1 MNELAINC
9 NLDSPQKRDSKIVI
23 NIENE
28 CDQELLY
35 KYMVGCNG
43 KWSVLKDFTYDKNIE
58 WVPKKDGK
66 YIVMV
71 QAKKK
76 NGNKSFDYVSRTNY
90 IIGDAEEKLINDI
103 VLNKNK
109 FVLGDKIKIYVDTNK
124 VPVMFRYWIKIDNRW
139 QLAKDYSTDNTLIYT
154 VKTENNGEI
163 LVECKNTDS
172 KSDFDDFKKVNFF
185 IEPLKKVQIID
196 FKCLNSSLI
205 CNSEIMFQILSE
217 HEENRTILY
226 KFFKINSSGE
236 VNLIQNYSTKRIVSY
251 IEKKEGNYRLLCLA
265 KDMYSN
271 NKFDDR
277 AILNFNVEKYKK
289 IFIENFT
296 TNVNSPQL
304 SDTEIVIKVQAIG
317 GNELLYRYII
327 EGEYS
332 EDSGYIR
339 FSSYVW
345 KSKCQGEYK
354 ISVFVKDKSYDGEY
368 EAYDSMNFV
377 IDDKS
382 SDPVNID
389 DFTLNKHRNVLKGEN
404 IRAVVSASGGVNLKY
419 SFVIKRDGQ
428 TVEKREYSKS
438 NWIEFK
444 PLKRGD
450 YEIEARVRDYYS
462 SREYDCH
469 AIKNIDVFD
478 YIPANIDYILYP
490 IREYY
495 MVGDKVSI
503 SIITQDTKNIVVKY
517 IMSINEHKIE
527 ETGFVS
533 EKNYSFVPKCRG
545 KYSIDIFAKNVK
557 STFEFDSKKHMSI
570 EIRDAIPVTNTKIF
584 CEKNKFIIN
593 EPVTFYV
600 RSEGGKDVL
609 YEFYIMEKGD
619 WILTQSYS
627 KKNNYTFVPFDNDE
641 YKVMVL
647 SKSQYSKDAYE
658 DYDIFTINV

>member
-9 NLDSPQKRDSKIVI
+9 NLDSPQKKDSKVVI

-28 CDQELLY
+28 SDEELLY

-43 KWSVLKDFTYDKNIE
+43 KWSILRDFTCDKSVE
-58 WVPKKDGK
+58 WVPGQDGK

-71 QAKKK
+71 QGKKK
-76 NGNKSFDYVSRTNY
+76 QGSKSFDYVSRMNY
-90 IIGDAEEKLINDI
+90 VIGDVEEKLINNI

-109 FVLGDKIKIYVDTNK
+109 FVLGDKIKIYVDTNI
-124 VPVMFRYWIKIDNRW
+124 VPIMFRYWIKINNRW

-154 VKTENNGEI
+154 VKTESNGEI

-172 KSDFDDFKKVNFF
+172 KSDFDDFKKVDFF
-185 IEPLKKVQIID
+185 VESLKKVEITD
-196 FKCLNSSLI
+196 FKCLNNSLI
-205 CNSEIMFQILSE
+205 CNSEIMFQILSK
-217 HEENRTILY
+217 HENNRTILY

-236 VNLIQNYSTKRIVSY
+236 AKLIQNYSTKKTVSY
-251 IEKKEGNYRLLCLA
+251 VEKKEGNYRILCLA
-265 KDMYSN
+265 RDMYST

-277 AILNFNVEKYKK
+277 AILNFEVKKYEK

-296 TNVNSPQL
+296 TDVNSPQL
-304 SDTEIVIKVQAIG
+304 SDTEITIKAQVIG
-317 GNELLYRYII
+317 GNELLYRYVI
-327 EGEYS
+327 EGEHS

-339 FSSYVW
+339 FSNYVW
-345 KSKCQGEYK
+345 KGRPQGDYK
-354 ISVFVKDKSYDGEY
+354 ISVFVKDKSYNGDY
-368 EAYDSMNFV
+368 EAYDCMNFV
-377 IDDKS
+377 IDDRS

-389 DFTLNKHRNVLKGEN
+389 DFNLNKHSKILKGET
-404 IRAVVSASGGVNLKY
+404 IRAVVSASGGVNLRY
-419 SFVIKRDGQ
+419 SFVIRRDGQ
-428 TVEKREYSKS
+428 IIENGKYGKS

-462 SREYDCH
+462 KREYDCH
-469 AIKNIDVFD
+469 SMKSIDVFD

-495 MVGDKVSI
+495 MVGDKISI
-503 SIITQDTKNIVVKY
+503 SIITQDTKNVVVKY
-517 IMSINEHKIE
+517 IMSINEHKVE
-527 ETGFVS
+527 ETDFVG

-557 STFEFDSKKHMSI
+557 STFEFDCKKHLSI
-570 EIRDAIPVTNTKIF
+570 DIRDANPVTNTKIF
-584 CEKNKFIIN
+584 CEKNKFLIN
-593 EPVTFYV
+593 EPVTFYA

-619 WILTQSYS
+619 WILTQNYS

-647 SKSQYSKDAYE
+647 SKSLYSKDAYE
-658 DYDIFTINV
+658 DYDVFIIKV